1 MEEFQS
7 FSQSEMEIMQVIWE
21 TAAPVTTTYLQQ
33 IFSHKGWKGQT
44 IATFM
49 ARLVEK
55 GALTVTRQGKA
66 NLYTAVLSKE
76 EYRQKEAAN
85 VIDSMYHGSMR
96 DFLAA
101 FYGGKKL
108 SQKESEE
115 LKQWFEQEVLRD

>member
-7 FSQSEMEIMQVIWE
+7 LSQSEMEIMQVIWE
-21 TAAPVTTTYLQQ
+21 TAAPVTTTYLQEV
-33 IFSHKGWKGQT
+33 FSHNGWKGQT

-55 GALTVTRQGKA
+55 GVLTVVRQGKS
-66 NLYTAVLSKE
+66 NVYTPALSQE
-76 EYRQKEAAN
+76 QYRQREAAN
-85 VIDSMYHGSMR
+85 VIDSMYHGSLR

-101 FYGGKKL
+101 FYGGKKM
-108 SQKESEE
+108 SQRESEE

>member
-7 FSQSEMEIMQVIWE
+7 LSQSEMEIMQVIWE
-21 TAAPVTTTYLQQ
+21 TAAPVTTAYLQE
-33 IFSHKGWKGQT
+33 IFSYKGWKGQT

-55 GALTVTRQGKA
+55 GVLTVTRQGKS
-66 NLYTAVLSKE
+66 NLYTAALSQE

-101 FYGGKKL
+101 FYGGKKM